1 MKVKFLGAVGNVTG
15 SRFLLENSHSKI
27 LIDSGL
33 YQERD
38 LRIRDWE
45 KLPVDVSSVDSVL
58 LTHAHLDHCGY
69 LPKLVKDGFSGK
81 IFCTPPT
88 AEIAKIAL
96 LDAAKLQEEDAQRK
110 KKRHER
116 EGRKGPYPEVPLYT
130 SEDAEKVFPLFEMI
144 EYNKKTRVS
153 SDIEVTYHD
162 AGHVLG
168 SAMIEATFN
177 QNRIQRAAIFSGDI
191 GRCNKPILRDPTF
204 FQHANYVFMESTYG
218 NKLHEEKEP
227 ATEKL
232 RRIIIE
238 TQKKGGNVVI
248 PTFAI
253 ERAQELLFY
262 LSAFLR
268 ENKIPPITVFV
279 DSPMAIN
286 VTEVFKNYPE
296 YFDDETQKLIRQGKS
311 PFDFPLLKTTRT
323 NSESKAINYIKE
335 PCIIMAGSGMCVGGR
350 IKHHLVQNIT
360 RPESTILFVGYQAK
374 GTLGREI
381 LERPEEV
388 RILGSTY
395 PVKARIEKINGFS
408 AHADRDELLKW
419 VGSFKEK
426 PEKIFLVHGEEEVA
440 NDFAAVLKNKIHSS
454 AKNNT
459 AADTQIIVPEYLQE
473 YEL

>member
-15 SRFLLENSHSKI
+15 SRFLLDSEQSKV
-27 LIDSGL
+27 LIDCGL
-33 YQERD
+33 HQEREF
-38 LRIRDWE
+38 RARDWE
-45 KLPVDVSSVDSVL
+45 EFPAEPSSINCIL

-69 LPKLVKDGFSGK
+69 LPKLVKEGFRGK
-81 IFCTPPT
+81 IFCTHPT
-88 AEIAKIAL
+88 EGIAKIAL
-96 LDAAKLQEEDAQRK
+96 MDSAKLQEEDAQRK

-116 EGRKGPYPEVPLYT
+116 EGRQSPYPEVPLYT
-130 SEDAEKVFPLFEMI
+130 SEDAEKVFRLL
-144 EYNKKTRVS
+144 KTIGYTEKIRVS
-153 SDIEVTYHD
+153 PDIQATYHD

-168 SAMIEATFN
+168 SAMIELTFN
-177 QNRIQRAAIFSGDI
+177 HKGKQQTAVFSGDI
-191 GRCNKPILRDPTF
+191 GRCNRPILREPTF
-204 FQHANYVFMESTYG
+204 FQHANYVFMETTYG
-218 NKLHEEKEP
+218 NRLHEDKEP
-227 ATEKL
+227 ATEKF

-238 TQKKGGNVVI
+238 TQKRGGNIVI

-286 VTEVFKNYPE
+286 VTEVFKNYPD
-296 YFDDETQKLIRQGKS
+296 YFDKETQKLIRQGKS
-311 PFDFPLLKTTRT
+311 PFDFPSLKTTRT
-323 NSESKAINYIKE
+323 HSESKIINDMKE

-350 IKHHLVQNIT
+350 IKYHLVQNIT
-360 RPESTILFVGYQAK
+360 KPESTILFVGYQAK

-426 PEKIFLVHGEEEVA
+426 PEKIFLVHGEEEVTK
-440 NDFAAVLKNKIHSS
+440 DFAYVLKDKIDS
-454 AKNNT
+454 
-459 AADTQIIVPEYLQE
+459 QIIAPEYLQE